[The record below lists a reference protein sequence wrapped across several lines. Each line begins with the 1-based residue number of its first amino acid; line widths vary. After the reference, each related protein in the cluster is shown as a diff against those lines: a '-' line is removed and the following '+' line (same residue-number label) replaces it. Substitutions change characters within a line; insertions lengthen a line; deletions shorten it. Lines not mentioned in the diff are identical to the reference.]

1 LLRCKRAL
9 ILMRGGQPVGTLFD
23 VPRILPVEFTA
34 FLVAKQGANA
44 DLATALRLWGCAA
57 QAGIFVGGLLLS
69 PSGKAATPLEEFAPL
84 KSLTLPAAEDT
95 VGEAASGLG
104 RELAEVVSAAASSS
118 PRPKIDQAAGSVVL
132 FLPGFDKT
140 EVRALHILSRPSS
153 SEICLFV
160 ISARCVLGSV
170 LLQLLCCDR
179 VLCNALGEVDMFDML
194 IRDMSDMSTFLCKE
208 IRLF

>member
-1 LLRCKRAL
+1 MC
-9 ILMRGGQPVGTLFD
+9 TLFD

-34 FLVAKQGANA
+34 FLVAKQGAKA

-84 KSLTLPAAEDT
+84 KSLTLPAAEDM
-95 VGEAASGLG
+95 VGEAATGLG

-118 PRPKIDQAAGSVVL
+118 PRPKIDQAAGSVAL

-140 EVRALHILSRPSS
+140 EVRALHLFHALRHRKSAYSLSVRDTCLDLCFFSS
-153 SEICLFV
+153 FV
-160 ISARCVLGSV
+160 
-170 LLQLLCCDR
+170 
-179 VLCNALGEVDMFDML
+179 E
-194 IRDMSDMSTFLCKE
+194 
-208 IRLF
+208 RL